1 VNKPPLNHGVPVELL
16 LESLESEVVEPTDPV
31 KPLSVT
37 CAEEVECSL
46 HSKPGDDGTN
56 DATSTNDDML

>member
-1 VNKPPLNHGVPVELL
+1 L

-46 HSKPGDDGTN
+46 HSKLGDDGTN
-56 DATSTNDDML
+56 GATSTNDDTL